1 MLLLSG
7 CIHADT
13 VGDAYTVVGFLPEA
27 TSTTFHEP
35 EDVVDDGRG
44 ERPRVKSSTA
54 GFSMV
59 VEDLMLHQAEREVC
73 CDMLRLAG
81 SILSCLDAFSV
92 KIGMPIQARI
102 AITAGSAVVGLQVS
116 RISLATELLLSPHAF
131 LCWCPHSSQSL
142 WSSHT
147 LALSDG

>member
-54 GFSMV
+54 GSSMV
-59 VEDLMLHQAEREVC
+59 VEDLCENRFSFTLCNLHRDVYINI
-73 CDMLRLAG
+73 LRAG
-81 SILSCLDAFSV
+81 HRA
-92 KIGMPIQARI
+92 
-102 AITAGSAVVGLQVS
+102 
-116 RISLATELLLSPHAF
+116 
-131 LCWCPHSSQSL
+131 
-142 WSSHT
+142 
-147 LALSDG
+147 DGWHD